1 MANPYE
7 LWNTRRSLGVMR
19 DVEPVFDY
27 WLTLGYQF
35 QLNSTDEW
43 IDFEKLPAVGRKL
56 APFVRPL
63 GAGKPIYNDQASA
76 FRFKPAY
83 SKVKEVIDPLMP
95 LVKRPG
101 IDGAMLGEVTLTPQQ
116 RREAIRAAM
125 TVQAVNAMRRRQEWM
140 AAKGIIDGRYTVS
153 GEEYP
158 AVLIDFRRAANQTI
172 VKTSGNY
179 WGQTG
184 ISIFDDIQA
193 YADRM
198 FNAPFGSFPT
208 RLTITP
214 KVWAVMRKDEEFMKH
229 MDTQV
234 RNPAATLERGLISAD
249 KVVKVGELLIGGAS
263 GANIEIWLYRDTYL
277 DETTGLEVPFLADG
291 DIVMTA
297 SAERIMGYRCFGAII
312 DPYAQYQALEIFP
325 RNWMEQGDPAVE
337 YMLFQ
342 SAPLMVPVNPNATL
356 KATVVAP

>member
-1 MANPYE
+1 MAPYE

-19 DVEPVFDY
+19 EVEPVFDY
-27 WLTLGYQF
+27 WLTLGF
-35 QLNSTDEW
+35 QNQINSTDEY
-43 IDFEKLPAVGRKL
+43 IDFEKLPNVTRKL

-63 GAGKPIYNDQASA
+63 GSGKPIYNDSGRA

-95 LVKRPG
+95 LVRRPG
-101 IDGAMLGEVTLTPQQ
+101 IDATLLGEVTMTPMQ

-125 TVQAVNAMRRRQEWM
+125 TVQAVNAIKRRQEWM
-140 AAKGIIDGRYTVS
+140 AAKAIIDGRYTVS

-158 AVLIDFRRAANQTI
+158 AVLLDFLRAANHTV

-179 WGQTG
+179 WGQSG
-184 ISIFDDIQA
+184 VSIFDDIQT

-198 FNAPFGSFPT
+198 FNAEFGAFPT

-214 KVWAVMRKDEEFMKH
+214 KVWKVMRNSPEFMEH
-229 MDTQV
+229 MDKQI
-234 RNPAATLERGLISAD
+234 RGEAATITRGLISAD
-249 KVVKVGELLIGGAS
+249 KVTKVGELLIGGAS
-263 GANIEIWLYRDTYL
+263 GASIEIWLYRDTYV
-277 DETTGLEVPFLADG
+277 DDVTGAQVPFLADG
-291 DIVMTA
+291 DIVLTGTA
-297 SAERIMGYRCFGAII
+297 NAIQGYRCFGAII

-325 RNWMEQGDPAVE
+325 RNWMETGDPAVE
-337 YMLFQ
+337 YFLWQ

-356 KATVVAP
+356 KATVVG